1 MLALQTF
8 NIAYDTGIVPR
19 EWYRIQISGRYLIF
33 TYTGEVVDNEKKKR
47 IGCFEELFDPKAI
60 EASDAEALDTDSR
73 LLEELAKQKT
83 VPADIQRRSVMK
95 TSC

>member
-1 MLALQTF
+1 VVSHTNIGAL
-8 NIAYDTGIVPR
+8 P
-19 EWYRIQISGRYLIF
+19 YLYLHGARP
-33 TYTGEVVDNEKKKR
+33 TEVVDNEKKKR